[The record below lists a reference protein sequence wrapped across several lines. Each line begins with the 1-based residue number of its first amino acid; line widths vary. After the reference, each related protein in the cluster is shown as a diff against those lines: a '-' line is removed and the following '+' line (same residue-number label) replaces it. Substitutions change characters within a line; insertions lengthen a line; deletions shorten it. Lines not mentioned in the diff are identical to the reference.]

1 MSKILKLSNG
11 TELIFADNSTVENM
25 VNVLNAFSDV
35 DIYANNLSTA
45 NLALATFDGE
55 SLDNKV
61 VFVGIKAEKDE
72 FGNVMLTVTNRYKT
86 DLEILEE
93 TQAQQDDVINYL
105 LMNAEA

>member
-1 MSKILKLSNG
+1 MSKILKLTNG

-55 SLDNKV
+55 PLENKV
-61 VFVGIKAEKDE
+61 VFVSIEAKKDE
-72 FGNVMLTVTNRYKT
+72 FGNVFLTVTNRYKT
-86 DLEILEE
+86 ELEILED
-93 TQAQQDDVINYL
+93 TQAQQDEAINYL
-105 LMNAEA
+105 LMNTEA